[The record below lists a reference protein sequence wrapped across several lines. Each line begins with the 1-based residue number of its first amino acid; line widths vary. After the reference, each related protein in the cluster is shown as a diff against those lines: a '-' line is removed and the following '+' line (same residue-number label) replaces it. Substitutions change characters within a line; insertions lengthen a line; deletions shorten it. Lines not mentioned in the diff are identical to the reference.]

1 MHQIL
6 NILKFLLPNDEGMWG
21 GGGGGGEFAG
31 SINKVS
37 QVGRAAGSVQISLN
51 HSVTNF
57 KKWYA
62 AKNIWMWY
70 STAYKTW
77 LGDSLGSS
85 GPQL

>member
-1 MHQIL
+1 M
-6 NILKFLLPNDEGMWG
+6 GGG
-21 GGGGGGEFAG
+21 GGGGGGEG
-31 SINKVS
+31 
-37 QVGRAAGSVQISLN
+37 GGGGGSVQISLN

>member
-6 NILKFLLPNDEGMWG
+6 NILKFLLPNEEGMWG
-21 GGGGGGEFAG
+21 GGGE
-31 SINKVS
+31 
-37 QVGRAAGSVQISLN
+37 GRGGSVQISLN

>member
-1 MHQIL
+1 MR
-6 NILKFLLPNDEGMWG
+6 KEC
-21 GGGGGGEFAG
+21 GGEG
-31 SINKVS
+31 
-37 QVGRAAGSVQISLN
+37 GGSVQISLN

-70 STAYKTW
+70 STVYKTW